1 MARMGVYQKFCYLVE
16 DVMVKGLS
24 RKLDKT
30 EVKEKVET
38 YRVNKAE
45 KKLKKKIERQME
57 SDTIQLEA
65 MERDEKEKQRVLTIL
80 SRVVDVGNLDYTSY
94 EFNLVKSNESFFLD
108 VANNIFQPG
117 EQGMSFV
124 QCEFDKSKK
133 QEIKGYLMVTNKR
146 VLFIDNGQVDIKRF
160 RYKTV
165 KDISWFKDGMLERG
179 LFIQYGVK
187 RLEFDEIYDVNQL
200 KRVGNLIKNQSVQTA

>member
-1 MARMGVYQKFCYLVE
+1 MGVYQKLCFLVE

-24 RKLDKT
+24 RRLDQT
-30 EVKEKVET
+30 EVKEKVEN
-38 YRVNKAE
+38 YRNNKVE
-45 KKLKKKIERQME
+45 KKIKKKKERQKE
-57 SDTIQLEA
+57 LEA
-65 MERDEKEKQRVLTIL
+65 NQLDALERDEQEKQRVLTVL
-80 SRVVDVGNLDYTSY
+80 SRVVDVRNIDYTSY
-94 EFNLVKSNESFFLD
+94 EFNVVKSNESFFLD
-108 VANNIFQPG
+108 VVNNIYQPG

-146 VLFIDNGQVDIKRF
+146 VLFIDKGQVNIQRF
-160 RYKTV
+160 RYKTI
-165 KDISWFKDGMLERG
+165 KDISWFKDGILERG

-200 KRVGNLIKNQSVQTA
+200 NRVGNLIKNLSVQTA